1 MLMATVAQRWGR
13 VTARLQGLYTRD
25 RWLALAALVVAW
37 SLAGV
42 VAICVLAIWHKPSWL
57 PWNDAFLRVQ
67 LVVQGACYSVVG
79 LLVIAR
85 HPRRFVGWLV
95 LATGLYFST
104 ASPLKLVLAYHHPTG
119 IALISLA
126 WLIPIL
132 YYLPG
137 TLDNWLLLW
146 LPDGKLPSRR
156 WRVFVAAS
164 FVLLAFEGV
173 IQAGA
178 SPTLFRVYG
187 VASPLTSSWWAPI
200 ASHLAIEW
208 DWVRI
213 AISHLGWIFIVVLL
227 LNWRHM
233 SGVQRRQ
240 LAVALPVY
248 TLWRIISLA
257 WSFQIAQGWLF
268 WIITVGSSLLW
279 PAALGYAL
287 IQNRSQLLDRAAR
300 RVIVGSTV
308 TITLVATYVVAV
320 VAFSRLQITGIEVSV
335 LLAALMGFGMRPL
348 ITWMSRRVDEIF
360 YGERA
365 QPYEVVRALAAR
377 LRDGLSSAEVPETV
391 CRTVVH
397 TLRLPAAALV
407 AQTRNGPRQLA
418 VIGSTEIR
426 DLDEAFELRYRGSA
440 VGHLWV
446 RPRQGQQK
454 LDEPDRTLL
463 QSLAD
468 QAAPAVAGLRLLEDL
483 QASREGLVAAREEER
498 LRLRRDLHDGIGPT
512 LAGVRLQVDTARAA
526 LPPGS
531 PATGLLRK
539 VGADIGAAVAE
550 LRLITDSLRPPALDQ
565 LGLAGAVRQLV
576 TRLSSP
582 TFHIHVYLPHD
593 LPGLPAAV
601 EVAIYRILAEALAN
615 VISHAGA
622 SNAYVAILV
631 DEDTVSLDVVD
642 DGAGLPKKPRR
653 EGIGLTSMR
662 DRTQEIGGQYLI
674 TTVPEGG
681 ARMHAILPRILAKT
695 VPTPPETGSSNGPR
709 GAMGAINMPGKAG

>member
-1 MLMATVAQRWGR
+1 MLMATVAQRWKR
-13 VTARLQGLYTRD
+13 FATRLQGLYTRD
-25 RWLALAALVVAW
+25 RRLALAAIVVVW
-37 SLAGV
+37 SLVGV
-42 VAICVLAIWHKPSWL
+42 VAIFALAVWHKPSWL
-57 PWNDAFLRVQ
+57 PWNDAFMRVQ

-79 LLVIAR
+79 LMVIAR

-95 LATGLYFST
+95 LVTGLYLST
-104 ASPLKLVLAYHHPTG
+104 GPPLKLILAYHHPTG

-156 WRVFVAAS
+156 WRFFVTAS
-164 FVLLAFEGV
+164 FALLAFEGV

-178 SPTLFRVYG
+178 SPTLFRVFG
-187 VASPLTSSWWAPI
+187 VASPLASSWWAPI
-200 ASHLAIEW
+200 ATHLAIQW
-208 DWVRI
+208 DWARHMI
-213 AISHLGWIFIVVLL
+213 CHLGWIFIVVLL
-227 LNWRHM
+227 LRSRHM
-233 SGVQRRQ
+233 SDVQRRQ

-248 TLWRIISLA
+248 MLWRIVALA
-257 WSFQIAQGWLF
+257 WSFHIAQGWPF
-268 WIITVGSSLLW
+268 WIITVSSSLLW
-279 PAALGYAL
+279 PIVLGYTL
-287 IQNRSQLLDRAAR
+287 IQSRSQLLDRAAR
-300 RVIVGSTV
+300 RVIVGSAV
-308 TITLVATYVVAV
+308 TITMVAAYVAAV
-320 VAFSRLQITGIEVSV
+320 VAFSRLQIIGVEISV
-335 LLAALMGFGMRPL
+335 VLAALVGFGIRPL
-348 ITWMSRRVDEIF
+348 ITWMSRRVDGVF

-377 LRDGLSSAEVPETV
+377 LRNGLSSAEVPETI

-397 TLRLPAAALV
+397 TLRLPVAALV
-407 AQTRNGPRQLA
+407 AQTSNGPRQLA
-418 VIGSTEIR
+418 MVGSTEIG
-426 DLDEAFELRYRGSA
+426 DLDEAFELRYRGTA
-440 VGHLWV
+440 VGRLWV

-454 LDEPDRTLL
+454 LDELDRTVL

-483 QASREGLVAAREEER
+483 QASREGLIAAREEER

-512 LAGVRLQVDTARAA
+512 LAGVRLQLDTARAA
-526 LPPGS
+526 LPQDS

-539 VGADIGAAVAE
+539 VGDNIGAVVAE

-582 TFHIHVYLPHD
+582 TFRIHVYLPHD
-593 LPGLPAAV
+593 LSGLPAAV

-622 SNAYVAILV
+622 SNAYVRIQV
-631 DEDTVSLDVVD
+631 DEDNVNLDVVD
-642 DGAGLPKKPRR
+642 DGSGLPKKPRR

-662 DRTQEIGGQYLI
+662 ERTQEIGGQCFI
-674 TTVPEGG
+674 TAVPEGG
-681 ARMHAILPRILAKT
+681 IRMHATLPLILAKT
-695 VPTPPETGSSNGPR
+695 VPNPSETGSSPNLAAARR
-709 GAMGAINMPGKAG
+709 GDQPARTE